1 MSVAVIG
8 VGAIGGLVAAELLAA
23 GADVTLCTRSPLD
36 RLVVERDQH
45 PRDFAT
51 HALTDPA
58 HAEAVRFVV
67 VALKAQD
74 SASAAPWLARLAGPD
89 TTIVVIQNGVEHDAR
104 LSPHA
109 VVPAII
115 NTAVER
121 LAPGRLKHGSG
132 DTLTLADRPG
142 APEFAALLDGSII
155 NTALETDFTTA
166 AWRKLFANLAG
177 NPLTTI
183 TQRRSEVFQVP
194 EAYELARTVLEEAL
208 PVGRAEGAQ
217 LSDDD
222 PQRTMDF
229 LSALPPHVGSSMLYD
244 RLNGRP
250 LEIDP
255 LVGAVIR
262 AGRRH
267 GLPTPRAETLHALL
281 TALP

>member
-1 MSVAVIG
+1 MA
-8 VGAIGGLVAAELLAA
+8 VGAQ
-23 GADVTLCTRSPLD
+23 VTLCTRSPLD
-36 RLVVERDQH
+36 RLVVDRDEH
-45 PRDFAT
+45 PRDFAVQAVT
-51 HALTDPA
+51 APA
-58 HAEAVRFVV
+58 DTESARFVV

-74 SASAAPWLARLAGPD
+74 SALAAPWLASLAGPH
-89 TTIVVIQNGVEHDAR
+89 TTIVVIQNGVEHEAR
-104 LSPHA
+104 LAPHA

-121 LAPGRLKHGSG
+121 VAPGRLKHGSG

-142 APEFAALLDGSII
+142 AREFAALLDGSAIK
-155 NTALETDFTTA
+155 TALEADFITA

-183 TQRRSEVFQVP
+183 TERRSEVFQVP
-194 EAYELARTVLEEAL
+194 EAVELARRVLEEAL
-208 PVGRAEGAQ
+208 PVGRAEGAR
-217 LSDDD
+217 LTDDD
-222 PQRTMDF
+222 PQRTVDF
-229 LSALPPHVGSSMLYD
+229 LSALPPDVGSSMLYD

-267 GLPTPRAETLHALL
+267 HLPTPRAETLFALL